1 MEFNKKVVNKSSD
14 PYYDLFDG
22 GYIKPEEMLVNP
34 NEIAMVKNAIKIVK
48 QFLDEAEEKEL
59 LIII

>member
-1 MEFNKKVVNKSSD
+1 MEFNNKVVNTSSE

-22 GYIKPEEMLVNP
+22 GYLKPEEMLVNP

-59 LIII
+59 LIVI

>member
-1 MEFNKKVVNKSSD
+1 MEFNNKVVNTSSE

-22 GYIKPEEMLVNP
+22 GYLKPEEMLVNP
-34 NEIAMVKNAIKIVK
+34 NEISMVKNAIKIVK

-59 LIII
+59 LIVI

>member
-1 MEFNKKVVNKSSD
+1 MEFNNKVVNTSSE

-22 GYIKPEEMLVNP
+22 GYLKPEEMLVNP
-34 NEIAMVKNAIKIVK
+34 NEVSMVKNAIKIVK

-59 LIII
+59 LIVI